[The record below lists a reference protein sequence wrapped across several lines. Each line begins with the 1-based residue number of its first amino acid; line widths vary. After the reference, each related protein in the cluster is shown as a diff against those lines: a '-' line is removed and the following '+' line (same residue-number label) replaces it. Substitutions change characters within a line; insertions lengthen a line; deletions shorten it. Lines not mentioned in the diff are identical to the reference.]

1 MNQKRILVSAI
12 ILGAVLIFGLAIN
25 NVNADLWKHKGE
37 FYCYDPNTTT
47 KKEVLNAEEEGLTYI
62 NPSLSYLA
70 EDEFDI
76 AETICQGMLEN
87 GRLPADCNCI
97 HLEGEL
103 TLEFEDD

>member
-37 FYCYDPNTTT
+37 FYCYDPNTTS
-47 KKEVLNAEEEGLTYI
+47 KKEVLNAEEDGLTYV
-62 NPSLSYLA
+62 NPVLSSLA
-70 EDEFDI
+70 EDDFDL
-76 AETICQGMLEN
+76 AEPICQNMLEQ
-87 GRLPADCNCI
+87 GSLPADCHCVV
-97 HLEGEL
+97 LEGEL